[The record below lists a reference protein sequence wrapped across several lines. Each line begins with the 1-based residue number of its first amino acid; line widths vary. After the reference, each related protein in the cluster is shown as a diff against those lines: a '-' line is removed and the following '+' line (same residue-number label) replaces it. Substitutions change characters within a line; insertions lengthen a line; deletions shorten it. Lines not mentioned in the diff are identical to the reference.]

1 MALSP
6 LQSFADGTLSVGL
19 LAVAL
24 VLVTVV
30 QSLEFVDGY
39 ETRALTVFGEYRR
52 LLEPGVHL
60 VPPFVSGTRSFDMRA
75 QTLDVAVREA
85 TTADGATASVEAT
98 VSFEI
103 EDAEAAFLA
112 VDDYRAALEALA
124 GDALERAAS
133 EATREE
139 LREERERL
147 ADRLAGELG
156 DSAAEWGV
164 RIDGVEVRSV
174 AAVDGSSD
182 DRPSDG

>member
-6 LQSFADGTLSVGL
+6 LQSLADGTLSVGL
-19 LAVAL
+19 LAVA
-24 VLVTVV
+24 VALVTVV

-39 ETRALTVFGEYRR
+39 ETRALTVLGEYRG

-85 TTADGATASVEAT
+85 TTADGAIANVEAT

-112 VDDYRAALEALA
+112 VDDYRTALESAARDALA
-124 GDALERAAS
+124 EAAP
-133 EATREE
+133 EATLDD
-139 LREERERL
+139 LRDEPAEL
-147 ADRLAGELG
+147 ADRLANDLGE
-156 DSAAEWGV
+156 AADEWGV
-164 RIDGVEVRSV
+164 RIDGVEIRSV
-174 AAVDGSSD
+174 ARVDD
-182 DRPSDG
+182 